1 MSVYTPV
8 SATELETFLLEYPV
22 GTLTAYAGISA
33 GLQNS
38 NFFVTTTAGAYVLTL
53 FEHHAPAE
61 LSYFLALLQHWAEAG
76 IPVARPIA
84 TQSGQLL
91 SELNGKPAALM
102 LRLAGEHLEHP
113 TPAQCAAMGT
123 MLAQLHLAAQDFPQQ
138 RSSDRGHE
146 WRLHT
151 AAAVLPHLNAENAAL
166 LQAEIAFQ
174 QTIPF
179 TQLPASTIHADLF
192 RDNVLFQDGQVSGIL
207 DVYFACTDSCLY
219 DLAIVVNDW
228 CCNADGSLDAPRT
241 HACLNAYQ
249 AVRPWNTLAHTHWA
263 ALLRAAALRFW
274 LSRLDAQLNPRD
286 GDMILQKDPDE
297 FRDKLL
303 QHIADVE
310 NGVCPRRGTDPVFL
324 DARRLLCPM
333 PVIRVQQAV
342 ENLPAGVTVTAICTD
357 PGALHDIPA
366 WARIHG
372 HTVLETRS
380 AGREYTVVLQTG

>member
-8 SATELETFLLEYPV
+8 SAAELETFLLEYPI
-22 GTLTAYAGISA
+22 GTLTEYAGISA

-38 NFFVTTTAGAYVLTL
+38 NFFVTTTGGAYVLTL

-61 LSYFLALLQHWAEAG
+61 LTYFLALLQHWAEAG
-76 IPVARPIA
+76 IPVARPITA
-84 TQSGQLL
+84 HTGQWL

-102 LRLAGEHLEHP
+102 LRLDGEHLEHP
-113 TPAQCAAMGT
+113 TPEQCAAMGAI
-123 MLAQLHLAAQDFPQQ
+123 LAQLHLAARDFPQQ
-138 RSSDRGHE
+138 RPPDRGHD
-146 WRLHT
+146 WRMHT
-151 AAAVLPHLNAENAAL
+151 AANLLPRLDADNAAL
-166 LQAEIAFQ
+166 LQAEMAFQ

-179 TQLPASTIHADLF
+179 TQLPAGTIHADLF
-192 RDNVLFQDGQVSGIL
+192 RDNVLFHHGQVSGIL

-228 CCNADGSLDAPRT
+228 CCNADGSLDTLRT
-241 HACLNAYQ
+241 HACLSAYQ
-249 AVRPWNTLAHTHWA
+249 AVRPWHTLEQIHWV

-274 LSRLDAQLNPRD
+274 LSRLDAQLNPPE
-286 GDMILQKDPDE
+286 GDMILQKDPHE

-303 QHIADVE
+303 HRIADSTPSAITV
-310 NGVCPRRGTDPVFL
+310 

-342 ENLPAGVTVTAICTD
+342 EHLPAGITVTALCTD

-372 HTVLETRS
+372 HTVLETHS
-380 AGREYTVVLQTG
+380 IGREYTIVLQTGLST